1 MGLQFC
7 CKKNEQSINHSK
19 NIEAQDIYPGNVD
32 VTKFPDDQY
41 LCPFC
46 DKIPEIL
53 NIHSDNG
60 HIELKCKLHGLI
72 SLTLKDYLEKMKDN
86 LFTYY
91 KTKCFNCNKEQ
102 NNKDNMFKYCYYCK
116 VDFCEDCLNNFHQAK
131 KDHRRNHLDVC
142 IPVNAKNHKCLE
154 HFNSD
159 IISFCMDCQENI
171 CEKESSTKHRG
182 HEKINFTKYEKDI
195 NKYMSFIKAKNKL
208 LGDIINFNN
217 IILNSYENF
226 QNNYFHIQS
235 LINIGKTIEREYQRK
250 SKELDIMISGLEKRH
265 KIQKEAI
272 KSLKVQFEIDLNGNE
287 RKLSLRE
294 RNLGD
299 NGFKLISKIQFLN
312 LKEIDVSKNGIKDIE
327 PLNNMILPH
336 LEYLNMSSNNIENVK
351 PITEL
356 NSKKLKEICLQDN
369 NISDFSSFLQSDFPQ
384 LERLRIENNNFD
396 STLSE
401 SKELINEKYKNKVF
415 YIERTAKDFKK
426 KYGVDINL
434 EDEVMN
440 LNHLKG
446 KDELLQE
453 LYLIIKPENKI
464 KELRL
469 DDNEIKNAS
478 LISRMPLNMLKLLDL
493 SLNEITNLQFL
504 TEMKLP
510 KLTTIYL
517 NANKINDISPLI
529 TITEADKN
537 HFSKLHIISL
547 RENNLKVEDKDS
559 EKLIKT
565 LLGRE
570 IELDLE
576 LPKKKK

>member
-235 LINIGKTIEREYQRK
+235 LINIGKTIEDEYQRN
-250 SKELDIMISGLEKRH
+250 SKELDIMISGLEKSH
-265 KIQKEAI
+265 KIQEEAI
-272 KSLKVQFEIDLNGNE
+272 KSLQKQFLIDLNGNE
-287 RKLSLRE
+287 RKLSLRK

-299 NGFKLISKIQFLN
+299 IGFKLISKIQFLN
-312 LKEIDVSKNGIKDIE
+312 LKEIDVSDNSIKDIQ

-336 LEYLNMSSNNIENVK
+336 LEYLNMSY
-351 PITEL
+351 
-356 NSKKLKEICLQDN
+356 N
-369 NISDFSSFLQSDFPQ
+369 NISDFSSFLQSNFPQ